1 MKIYLD
7 RINLIKLLLL
17 SLVIWTFFY
26 IFNLYTPLF
35 ADDYSYSF
43 SFANKEFINS
53 ISDIITSQ
61 IEHYQVMN
69 GRSITHSLGQLF
81 LYLGKP
87 IFNIINSF
95 AFIGLIF
102 LIYFHSYGTFK
113 NINLPWFILINFIL
127 WGVTPNFG
135 QSFLWLIGSSNY
147 MYGILLILIFLIP
160 YRIEMNDNTDY
171 KKENKLYGFLKAIFC
186 FIMGVISGWTNENT
200 SVSLIIIIILCLVLY
215 KLQNKKY
222 KIWML
227 SGLLGSIIGCII
239 MLTSPGQSSRL
250 SDSGG
255 FGNIISWIKR
265 FCFISFDL
273 FTYLMPIILLL
284 AFCIFVYFYAEKSK
298 NYEDL
303 AAFFIFFI
311 GSLVSIYSMIVSP
324 SFPDRVWSG
333 PIIIFTISLGNIFLL
348 IYWSS
353 NKLIKNFIIVIILL
367 CSVNFLSNY
376 ANGYF
381 DLKSVKLE
389 NDSRVSYIEEEKKKG
404 NFNVEVD
411 TITGYSKYYCYD
423 YNGDLD
429 SDKNKWP
436 NTAIA
441 RYYGL
446 ETISKK

>member
-1 MKIYLD
+1 MKIDLQ
-7 RINLIKLLLL
+7 RKNLLKLVSL
-17 SLVIWTFFY
+17 SLVIWSFFY

-43 SFANKEFINS
+43 SFANEEWINS

-61 IEHYQVMN
+61 IEHYKILN
-69 GRSITHSLGQLF
+69 GRSITHFLGQLF

-113 NINLPWFILINFIL
+113 NVNLPWFILINFIL

-147 MYGILLILIFLIP
+147 MYGILLILVFLVP
-160 YRIEMNDNTDY
+160 YRIEMNDNIHY
-171 KKENKLYGFLKAIFC
+171 KKENKLYEFLKAIIC

-200 SVSLIIIIILCLVLY
+200 SVSLIVIIILCLGLY

-222 KIWML
+222 KIWMF
-227 SGLLGSIIGCII
+227 SGFLGSIIGCII

-250 SDSGG
+250 AGAGG

-265 FCFISFDL
+265 FCFISFEL
-273 FTYLMPIILLL
+273 FTFLMPIILLL
-284 AFCIFVYFYAEKSK
+284 AFCILVYFYTRKSK
-298 NYEDL
+298 DYKDL
-303 AAFFIFFI
+303 AVFFIFFI
-311 GSLVSIYSMIVSP
+311 GALASIYSMIVSP

-333 PIIIFTISLGNIFLL
+333 PIIIFTISLGNVFSL
-348 IYWSS
+348 IDWSS
-353 NKLIKNFIIVIILL
+353 NKLIKNFIIAIILL
-367 CSVNFLSNY
+367 CSLNFLSNY
-376 ANGYF
+376 VNGYL
-381 DLKSVKLE
+381 DLRSIKLE

-404 NFNVEVD
+404 NFNVEVNP
-411 TITGYSKYYCYD
+411 IKGYTKYSCFS